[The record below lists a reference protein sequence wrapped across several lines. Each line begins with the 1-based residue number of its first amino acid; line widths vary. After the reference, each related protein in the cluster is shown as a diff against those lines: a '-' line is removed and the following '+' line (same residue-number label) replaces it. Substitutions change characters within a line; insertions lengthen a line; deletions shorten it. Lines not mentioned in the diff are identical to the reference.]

1 MTGKEQQYSKMH
13 YQFFIFSFLF
23 FPFCSQLWI
32 LMNTLKFQKTQSV
45 GWLVLPVSIFTLLST
60 LICDVDPLRRFPFF
74 VVTLFDS
81 E

>member
-23 FPFCSQLWI
+23 PPFCSQLWI

-45 GWLVLPVSIFTLLST
+45 GWLVLPVSISTLLST
-60 LICDVDPLRRFPFF
+60 LICDIDPLRRFPFF

>member
-1 MTGKEQQYSKMH
+1 
-13 YQFFIFSFLF
+13 
-23 FPFCSQLWI
+23 
-32 LMNTLKFQKTQSV
+32 MNTLKFQKTQSV

-60 LICDVDPLRRFPFF
+60 LICDIDPLRRFPFF